1 MAKNESISGTQ
12 EEKRQ
17 ENAKKKRG
25 AKKKLDISFLAV
37 SNNIVF
43 SKSEKWAYY
52 RISNTAYDFLD
63 DYQKISYAKRLMS
76 GMSSLFM
83 NRQEA
88 LECHMI
94 STSTPVDIDL
104 WEEQLENVTDSWNK
118 SHRFHQYR
126 EEQASFLRQEQY
138 MRKVTYLGVNIGKRG
153 ALDTSNLNP
162 MELGWEGAKENLK
175 SFASKAFQAPGYEI
189 SEQEEIDALRSEKE
203 IGRVLSTGPLAAE
216 PATTEELLLL
226 IKRQLWPAMPAPY
239 LSVDPENRVGAFD
252 LELES
257 ASAIKKRYRWLEI
270 NQQIGEH
277 EITGYRATLSLS
289 KLPKTM
295 SFPNTPPFLYIP
307 GMISL
312 PFTTYARF
320 SLLPNKKMK
329 KELYKKT
336 QEMDDQLEN
345 MAEGGHSA
353 NLEVQEDMMEAQ
365 QLEYQLSQDNH
376 PWVQGSYRIVVETPS
391 LDQLKN
397 FCSELRQEYS
407 RLDINVNWTAGD
419 QVDLFLE
426 QMPGDKLRMG
436 SFNMLTNL
444 EMLGVSGFGI
454 SSDIGDP
461 VWGDSD
467 V

>member
-1 MAKNESISGTQ
+1 MAKKEDLAGTK

-25 AKKKLDISFLAV
+25 AKKKLDISAIAI
-37 SNNIVF
+37 SDNIVF
-43 SKSEKWAYY
+43 SRTEKWAYY
-52 RISNTAYDFLD
+52 RVSNTAYDFLD
-63 DYQKISYAKRLMS
+63 DYQKISYAKGFMNA
-76 GMSSLFM
+76 MSSLFM
-83 NRQEA
+83 DRRDP

-94 STSTPVDIDL
+94 STSTPVDINL
-104 WEEQLENVTDSWNK
+104 WEEQLESVTENWNR
-118 SHRFHQYR
+118 SHNFHQYR
-126 EEQASFLRQEQY
+126 EEQASFLRQEEY
-138 MRKVTYLGVNIGKRG
+138 MRKVTYLGINLGKRG

-162 MELGWEGAKENLK
+162 MELGWEGTKDTLK
-175 SFASKAFQAPGYEI
+175 NFASKALQAPGNEI

-203 IGRVLSTGPLAAE
+203 IGRILATGSLSAE
-216 PATTEELLLL
+216 PASTEEILLL

-252 LELES
+252 LEMES

-270 NQQIGEH
+270 NQQLGEH

-289 KLPKTM
+289 KIPKTV
-295 SFPNTPPFLYIP
+295 SFPDTPPFLYLP
-307 GMISL
+307 GMMAL

-329 KELYKKT
+329 RELHKKT

-365 QLEYQLSQDNH
+365 QLEYQLSKDNH
-376 PWVQGSYRIVVETPS
+376 PWVQGSYRIVVETPT

-397 FCSELRQEYS
+397 FCSQLRQAYS
-407 RLDINVNWTAGD
+407 GLDINVNWTSGD

-444 EMLGVSGFGI
+444 EMLGISGLNI
-454 SSDIGDP
+454 SNDIGDP
-461 VWGDSD
+461 VWGDAD